1 MHLLLV
7 GPFPGIDETMT
18 MEIKLFNDDIETLR
32 PIAESWQKIVVAN
45 EFGILTDVNKHLL
58 ELSNMVLGADS
69 DLIVLYDGDAPVG
82 YIGLQYFDSPLGNQR
97 MANEHY
103 LYVIP
108 EKRGISSMRLIK
120 NAKFIAKLK
129 GCSHLILN
137 ASNLASDLHDKVCRV
152 YEKMGMKKF
161 ETSYISE
168 V

>member
-1 MHLLLV
+1 
-7 GPFPGIDETMT
+7 

-32 PIAESWQKIVVAN
+32 PIAESWREEMRAN
-45 EFGILTDVNKHLL
+45 EFGITADNIDKFLT
-58 ELSNMVLGADS
+58 ELGNIASKEDS
-69 DLIVLYDGDAPVG
+69 DLLVLYDEETPVG
-82 YIGLQYFDSPLGNQR
+82 YIGLQYFNSPLGNQR

-103 LYVIP
+103 FFVIP

-137 ASNLASDLHDKVCRV
+137 ASNLASDMHDKICGF
-152 YEKMGMKKF
+152 YEKSGMKKF

>member
-1 MHLLLV
+1 
-7 GPFPGIDETMT
+7 

-32 PIAESWQKIVVAN
+32 PIAESWREEMRAN
-45 EFGILTDVNKHLL
+45 EFGIIADDIDKFLT
-58 ELSNMVLGADS
+58 ELGSMASKADS
-69 DLIVLYDGDAPVG
+69 DLLVLYDGDEPVG
-82 YIGLQYFDSPLGNQR
+82 YIGLQYFDSPLGEQR

-103 LYVIP
+103 FFVIP
-108 EKRGISSMRLIK
+108 EKRGLASMRLIK

-137 ASNLASDLHDKVCRV
+137 ASNLASNMHDKICGF
-152 YEKMGMKKF
+152 YEKSGMKLF